1 MVSFPGS
8 LISTIHHVTEEQL
21 VAYAAASGDH
31 NPLHLDDSF
40 AAGTIYGRRIA
51 HGMLILAFLSEMLT
65 SNFGVSWITGGTLRV
80 KFRAPVYPGDTVESK
95 GVLRA
100 VLTKIPGVTYEV
112 GVWNQDAMQVISGE
126 ARLLDP
132 SC

>member
-8 LISTIHHVTEEQL
+8 LISTIHHVTEDQL
-21 VAYAAASGDH
+21 VAYAVASGDH